1 MWDLQD
7 LLLDHD
13 TRREARLAYRRE
25 EDIDIKSHQDE
36 TLDDVQKNI
45 TTEQDKI
52 DEEIKQAQDRF
63 EKLQQEAAATFK
75 NIEEM
80 FRQRDELEMKCAT
93 LIDLHVKENEREME
107 LLREC
112 RYCEDERDRRVLKEG
127 IVCFSQKSSHY
138 AILNANR
145 KNCLMLDRERDI
157 TMILLRTVLRQ
168 SRLAKT
174 EKPALFS
181 TNLYIHIFH

>member
-13 TRREARLAYRRE
+13 TKREARLAYRRE

-107 LLREC
+107 LLRER

-127 IVCFSQKSSHY
+127 IEELFDARPRKRHHYDTSQDSSTPVK
-138 AILNANR
+138 ASQ
-145 KNCLMLDRERDI
+145 DRETSSI
-157 TMILLRTVLRQ
+157 
-168 SRLAKT
+168 
-174 EKPALFS
+174 
-181 TNLYIHIFH
+181 